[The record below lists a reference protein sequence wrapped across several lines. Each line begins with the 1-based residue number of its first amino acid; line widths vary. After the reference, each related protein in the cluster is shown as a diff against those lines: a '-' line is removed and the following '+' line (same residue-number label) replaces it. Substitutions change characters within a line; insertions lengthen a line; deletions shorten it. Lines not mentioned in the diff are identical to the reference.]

1 MPPVGSPSRRPPGR
15 VRVASEVVSA
25 IAAMAALETSGVA
38 SMCEP
43 GGVPVPRPLRGQ
55 HGHKGVRL
63 EMIGTAAIKVE
74 LFIAITAEASLPE
87 LADELQRRVE
97 QDLHRMLGLEV
108 VEINLHVVEI
118 VGSEP

>member
-1 MPPVGSPSRRPPGR
+1 MSPVQPSRRRPPGR

-25 IAAMAALETSGVA
+25 IAAVAAQETVGVA

-43 GGVPVPRPLRGQ
+43 GGVPVPHLLRGQ

-74 LFIAITAEASLPE
+74 LFLAITAEASLPE

-97 QDLHRMLGLEV
+97 QDIHRMLGLEV

-118 VGSEP
+118 VGAET

>member
-1 MPPVGSPSRRPPGR
+1 M
-15 VRVASEVVSA
+15 VSA
-25 IAAMAALETSGVA
+25 IAAMAALETPGVA
-38 SMCEP
+38 AMCEP
-43 GGVPVPRPLRGQ
+43 GGVPVPRTLRRQ

-63 EMIGTAAIKVE
+63 EMIGAAAIKVG

-87 LADELQRRVE
+87 LADEVQRRVE

-118 VGSEP
+118 GGAET